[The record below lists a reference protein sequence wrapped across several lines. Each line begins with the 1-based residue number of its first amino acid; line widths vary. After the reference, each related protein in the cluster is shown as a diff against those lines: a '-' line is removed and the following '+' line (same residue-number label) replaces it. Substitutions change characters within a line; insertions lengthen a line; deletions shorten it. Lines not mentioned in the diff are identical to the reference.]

1 MIQMKVVLLMNN
13 TTNLLLDEKQENV
26 HKNFPSDHFLSNPKH
41 VENFLLW
48 NTYFKRNLHRV
59 ATYYLGLSLYPYQE
73 IMLYEM
79 GKSKTVTAVASRA
92 AAKSYIIAIYACC
105 MCIVNKDYKIL
116 IASATKGQADLI
128 ITEKIEQELMPKS
141 AMLRREIK
149 DISRTK
155 SGDRIVHFQSGAY
168 IKVVP
173 ASDNA
178 RGNKSNTFIR
188 EEFRMIDK
196 QIEDKVLSP
205 CQITKQTPYI
215 SNSFYANNKD
225 VIEEATDVYIS
236 SSWSDSSHWM
246 WKIVDNTIKDMMDG
260 KNACFLA
267 FDESITLKHNI
278 KSKQQLIKEKR
289 KVDPLTWRVEFLNER
304 TNENSDSYF
313 PYSLLYN
320 NQRAMKPFYPQDNI
334 SFRNGDKNKYAI
346 PKQEG
351 EIRVVGCDFAFVA
364 GKENDNS
371 AFTCMRLIKETSTFD
386 DNQNGERSVSS
397 GYRRIV
403 PYIEAFQGKTTHEQA
418 IRVRQ
423 LYNDFDADYIVLDYA
438 NNGLSIYQEL
448 ARVLYDEERGV
459 EYPPLTCMNN
469 DKVAGVIK
477 TQGADPCIFIIQANQ
492 ALNSKI
498 AINFRKTLID
508 EKIDFL
514 VHFQKASTDILPMF
528 KEYTNA
534 PDAETQLFFESPFLE
549 TQALISETS
558 ELLYEQKEQTGIIV
572 IREKGKNR
580 KDRYSSCSYC
590 SYFASQLEMDLLS
603 TDDEYEFLTLIN

>member
-1 MIQMKVVLLMNN
+1 MMNN
-13 TTNLLLDEKQENV
+13 TVNLLLDEKQENV
-26 HKNFPSDHFLSNPKH
+26 YKRFPTDHFLSNPKH

-59 ATYYLGLSLYPYQE
+59 ATYYLGLKLYPYQE

-79 GKSKTVTAVASRA
+79 GKSKTVTVIASRS

-105 MCIVNKDYKIL
+105 MCIVNKDYKFL

-141 AMLRREIK
+141 AMLRKEIK

-155 SGDRIVHFQSGAY
+155 TGDKIVHFQSGSY

-178 RGNKSNTFIR
+178 RGSRSNTFVR

-196 QIEDKVLSP
+196 TIEDKVLSP
-205 CQITKQTPYI
+205 CQVTKQAPYV
-215 SNSFYANNKD
+215 SDPFYANNSSI
-225 VIEEATDVYIS
+225 IEEATDVYIS
-236 SSWSDSSHWM
+236 SSWPDASHWM
-246 WKIVDNTIKDMMDG
+246 WKIVDNTIKDMIDG

-304 TNENSDSYF
+304 IDENSDSYF
-313 PYSLLYN
+313 PYSILYN

-334 SFRNGDKNKYAI
+334 SFRNGDKNQYTI
-346 PKQEG
+346 PKQAG

-371 AFTCMRLIKETSTFD
+371 AFTCMRLIKESSTYSD
-386 DNQNGERSVSS
+386 DQNEEKLVSS
-397 GYRRIV
+397 GYRRII
-403 PYIEAFQGKTTHEQA
+403 PYMEAFQGKTTHEQA

-423 LYNDFDADYIVLDYA
+423 LYNDFDADYIVLDYM

-459 EYPPLTCMNN
+459 EYPPLSCMNN

-477 TQGADPCIFIIQANQ
+477 NQGANPCIFIVQANQ

-498 AINFRKTLID
+498 AIDFRKTLID
-508 EKIDFL
+508 KKIDLL
-514 VHFQKASTDILPMF
+514 VPFQKALTDIFPLF
-528 KEYTNA
+528 KAYRNA
-534 PDAETQLFFESPFLE
+534 PDAEAQLFFESPFLE

-558 ELLYEQKEQTGIIV
+558 ELLYEIKEQTGAIV

-590 SYFASQLEMDLLS
+590 SYFASQLEKDLLS
-603 TDDEYEFLTLIN
+603 NSDEYEYHTFIN